1 MTSDSTARR
10 RGLLTPGELDRLMA
24 AGEVDTVIVAFA
36 DMQGRLTGKRVAARL
51 FVEEVAAHGA
61 ECCNYLLAVDVEMNT
76 VDGYPMSSW
85 ESGYGDMVMRP
96 DMGTLRLLPW
106 QPGTALVMADL
117 LWGHGDAAAAG
128 GDLVVAAPRSILR
141 AQTDRLA
148 QRGLDAFVGTELE
161 FMVFDDSYRDAW
173 AAGYRGLSKASD
185 YNVDYAIHAS
195 TRMEPLLRDIRLGMD
210 GAGMYCEGVKGECN
224 LGQQEIA
231 FRYDEA
237 LITCDNHTIYKNGA
251 KEIADQHGQSLT
263 FMAKFDER
271 EGNSCHIHIS
281 LRGQDGTP
289 VFGAAGEPF
298 GMSAMFRSFV
308 AGQLTTLRELALFY
322 APNINSYKRFAAG
335 SFAPTAVAWGVDNRT
350 CALRIVGHGPSMRM
364 ECRAPGGDVNQ
375 YLAVAAL
382 IAGGLHGID
391 CGLELPD
398 PVAGNAYAGDAQR
411 LPSTLAEAAELFE
424 QSTVAREA
432 FGDEVV
438 KHYLNNARIEIAAF
452 NASVTDW
459 ERVRGFER
467 F

>member
-1 MTSDSTARR
+1 VTSDSTARR

-452 NASVTDW
+452 NSSVTDW